1 MGGGLMQLVAYGAQD
16 IYLTSNPQITFFK
29 VVYRRHTNFSR
40 EVIEQTFSGS
50 PGPNKNINVTIS
62 RNGDLVHKVYL
73 ETPAHKVSASDSF
86 KCSNPGHSMIEHI
99 ELEIGGQRIDRH
111 YQEWNEIWSE
121 LSTPESKAIGL
132 KTGVVENVLIEK
144 DLVKFKNIHTVSLYI
159 NKLRQKEYYDYIISL
174 KPKRVIF
181 NPGTENPDF
190 YRILK
195 SNHISYF
202 EACTLVLLS
211 TNQY

>member
-1 MGGGLMQLVAYGAQD
+1 MGFSY
-16 IYLTSNPQITFFK
+16 YK
-29 VVYRRHTNFSR
+29 VVMTTLVLGASTNIQRYSN
-40 EVIEQTFSGS
+40 IAIKKLLL
-50 PGPNKNINVTIS
+50 NK
-62 RNGDLVHKVYL
+62 
-73 ETPAHKVSASDSF
+73 
-86 KCSNPGHSMIEHI
+86 
-99 ELEIGGQRIDRH
+99 IDV
-111 YQEWNEIWSE
+111 
-121 LSTPESKAIGL
+121 KAIGV
-132 KTGVVENVLIEK
+132 KTGVVENILIEK